1 MALTEPAPEAP
12 PATHP
17 TAPSSPG
24 WPRLAVTLAARTLA
38 HPRLALDLGR
48 VAWRVR
54 RRRWYRRPPFL
65 PLPAREYVR
74 WRMYTAY
81 GDYDAVPPADDVI
94 RYARWIA
101 AGR

>member
-1 MALTEPAPEAP
+1 MALTDPV
-12 PATHP
+12 P
-17 TAPSSPG
+17 TASPARSAVRAG
-24 WPRLAVTLAARTLA
+24 ASWPRLVLALTAQTLR
-38 HPRLALDLGR
+38 HPRLALDLTR

-65 PLPAREYVR
+65 PVPAREYVR

-81 GDYDAVPPADDVI
+81 GDYDAVPPAEDVV

-101 AGR
+101 QGP